1 MKRLCCLIILC
12 NFVDQKCCWV
22 GFQLVVLCSKIHV
35 HCNVMHPK
43 AGQYGVYTVMH
54 ECSNHIQ
61 LYTNF
66 HDVATLCTCIGSGVS
81 IVKDQPFFDGL
92 DWTNLLRQKA
102 EFIPALE
109 GEEDT
114 SYFDSE

>member
-1 MKRLCCLIILC
+1 MKIGYRDVNFPAYLHDVVFVNERLL
-12 NFVDQKCCWV
+12 
-22 GFQLVVLCSKIHV
+22 HV
-35 HCNVMHPK
+35 HV
-43 AGQYGVYTVMH
+43 
-54 ECSNHIQ
+54 S
-61 LYTNF
+61 
-66 HDVATLCTCIGSGVS
+66 SGVS

-114 SYFDSE
+114 SYFDSK

>member
-1 MKRLCCLIILC
+1 
-12 NFVDQKCCWV
+12 
-22 GFQLVVLCSKIHV
+22 
-35 HCNVMHPK
+35 
-43 AGQYGVYTVMH
+43 
-54 ECSNHIQ
+54 
-61 LYTNF
+61 
-66 HDVATLCTCIGSGVS
+66 VS

-114 SYFDSE
+114 SYFDSKYTYSLSLSLSLSLHKVLHVFLPP